1 MGYALPREFYPSY
14 TYDDYC
20 HWEGQWE
27 LIDGHVY
34 AMSPLPTGRHQR
46 ISGRLYGQLERELEG
61 CSSCEVSMPMD
72 WKISEETVVQ
82 PDLFVAC
89 FPFLN
94 EKFID
99 RPPTLVVEVLSPST
113 RLKDLNVKRN
123 IYLDQGVKYY
133 LIIDPDIE
141 EYTVLELSGEA
152 YKESAIGHDGTFTF
166 NLKGGC
172 DATVDFSRVW
182 S

>member
-1 MGYALPREFYPSY
+1 
-14 TYDDYC
+14 
-20 HWEGQWE
+20 
-27 LIDGHVY
+27 
-34 AMSPLPTGRHQR
+34 
-46 ISGRLYGQLERELEG
+46 
-61 CSSCEVSMPMD
+61 
-72 WKISEETVVQ
+72 
-82 PDLFVAC
+82 
-89 FPFLN
+89 
-94 EKFID
+94 
-99 RPPTLVVEVLSPST
+99 
-113 RLKDLNVKRN
+113 LNVKRN

-141 EYTVLELSGEA
+141 EYTVLELSGKA